1 MNRMTLKDRIVT
13 SIMLIGGGIL
23 IWAHWPFGTSCDT
36 FDQERAG
43 YNAVVA
49 TQQARIEQL
58 EASKLKIEVKS
69 IQHLAELKKLQQEY
83 GVLAARNVVIPEPRP
98 MTNLELTAMTV
109 AGALS
114 RYVPKMQAVIAPR
127 P

>member
-1 MNRMTLKDRIVT
+1 MKDKIVT
-13 SIMLIGGGIL
+13 SLMLIGGGIL
-23 IWAHWPFGTSCDT
+23 IWAHWPLGNTCDT
-36 FDQERAG
+36 FEQERAG

-49 TQQARIEQL
+49 TQQERIEQL
-58 EASKLKIEVKS
+58 EASKLRIEVKS

-114 RYVPKMQAVIAPR
+114 RYVPKMQAVIAPK